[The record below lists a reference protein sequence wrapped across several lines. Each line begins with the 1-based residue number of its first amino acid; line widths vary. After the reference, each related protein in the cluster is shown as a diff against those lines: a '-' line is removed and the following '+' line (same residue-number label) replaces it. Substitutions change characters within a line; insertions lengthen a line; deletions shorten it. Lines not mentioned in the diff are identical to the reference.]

1 MICHSEHDAM
11 KWAAPLLFMVCLSA
25 VSCGPYSFSS
35 SGASHLKTVAIPIFQ
50 DQTAEFGIKEK
61 LTDQVVDQFTRDNT
75 LRVANRRNA
84 DAIIEGKI
92 IRVEDRAGT
101 YSSEETVQDIKIFIT
116 VVVRYNDL
124 KKRKTIWEDT
134 ITQWGTFNPDEGN
147 QSREEGIDEAVAK
160 IASEIL
166 DKSVSG
172 W

>member
-1 MICHSEHDAM
+1 M
-11 KWAAPLLFMVCLSA
+11 
-25 VSCGPYSFSS
+25 
-35 SGASHLKTVAIPIFQ
+35 
-50 DQTAEFGIKEK
+50 
-61 LTDQVVDQFTRDNT
+61 
-75 LRVANRRNA
+75 ANRRNA

-101 YSSEETVQDIKIFIT
+101 YSSDETVQDIKIFIT